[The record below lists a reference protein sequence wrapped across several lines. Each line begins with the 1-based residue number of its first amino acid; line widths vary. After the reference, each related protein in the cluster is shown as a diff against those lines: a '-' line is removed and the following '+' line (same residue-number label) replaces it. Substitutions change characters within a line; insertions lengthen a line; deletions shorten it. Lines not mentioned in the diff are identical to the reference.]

1 MVIMENYIPP
11 QDRLDELWLELER
24 CHLSYL
30 ELEESP
36 EKIEQRNKLEEII
49 YEFLCIAPHRHK
61 FCYAE
66 TEEVLQMSASRK
78 KDFSA
83 YKASTGFA
91 AIQLYAGNLLSQ
103 PWRKEYRTIKTYC
116 GFYKHQVEAN
126 LVGAELLFEAMGYKR
141 ERDGILVLHGPI
153 CPDRVSSVS
162 RDCLIAYVECQI
174 LKIIWE
180 ELSSACMNTTW
191 LEVLEFRRGH
201 ICSPEQVVKSFKYK
215 QHQPE
220 QYHEH
225 SRHYSQ
231 GSNMVRHTLPAMPSA
246 MSPVLPVNHSF
257 PPLGNN
263 HSVGLPD
270 AMYSNGCCTNRCPSC
285 TPFTCVSAAAVPP
298 TSAYALYQPVL
309 RPPFAPAPAYY
320 FNGYMATPVAAPPPP
335 MTAPQYVPTAQLVE
349 VGGGMQNGAYDVV
362 DGPQSCCKIQ
372 GGKVAAEA
380 VGNSSVLRGKNNN
393 ELRMGDRETEKI
405 GSHFEDWAY
414 VYRNLE
420 SQGYTK
426 DLGERGDIL
435 TTSLPKIPKDC
446 RKTKSTNSD
455 EVLNNLTISDRPLI
469 MSEALRRSEIEK
481 TKPIEV
487 KKVDR
492 QTSPDSSYD
501 NVPATESKKHI
512 NKLNST
518 FNNQLI
524 EGTIQTPQPQVNT
537 ANYAKTKSL
546 PREKTSNHLEK
557 ANHNSFDLKKV
568 IDFASQ
574 KKTDPNPVESPS
586 SAGKWQC
593 KACTFLNNPQLP
605 ICEMCSKS
613 RDSALE
619 QPMEIG
625 GSECSKCT
633 LVNSKFAKV
642 CEACGA
648 SLANSPTYI

>member
-11 QDRLDELWLELER
+11 QDRLNELWMELEQ

-36 EKIEQRNKLEEII
+36 EKIEQRNKLEGII

-61 FCYAE
+61 FYFPE
-66 TEEVLQMSASRK
+66 TEDVLQMSASRK

-126 LVGAELLFEAMGYKR
+126 LVGAELLFESMGYKR
-141 ERDGILVLHGPI
+141 DRDGIFVLSGPI
-153 CPDRVSSVS
+153 CPDRVSAVS

-191 LEVLEFRRGH
+191 LEVLEYRHGH
-201 ICSPEQVVKSFKYK
+201 ICSPEQAVKSFKYK
-215 QHQPE
+215 QHQPP

-225 SRHYSQ
+225 SRSYSQ
-231 GSNMVRHTLPAMPSA
+231 GSNVTRHTLPAMPSA
-246 MSPVLPVNHSF
+246 MSPMNHSF
-257 PPLGNN
+257 PSLGSHHN
-263 HSVGLPD
+263 VGLPD
-270 AMYSNGCCTNRCPSC
+270 AMYSNGCCTNRCPTC
-285 TPFTCVSAAAVPP
+285 TPFTCVP
-298 TSAYALYQPVL
+298 TAQMAPASAYALYQPVL
-309 RPPFAPAPAYY
+309 RAPFVP
-320 FNGYMATPVAAPPPP
+320 APPPTTTTMNP
-335 MTAPQYVPTAQLVE
+335 APVSVAPPTLAPAQYVPTAQLVE
-349 VGGGMQNGAYDVV
+349 VGGVGPQNGAYDAV
-362 DGPQSCCKIQ
+362 DGPQGCCKP
-372 GGKVAAEA
+372 GVKTLNVVDGV
-380 VGNSSVLRGKNNN
+380 VNTPLLRGKNNN
-393 ELRMGDRETEKI
+393 DLRTSDKESEKN
-405 GSHFEDWAY
+405 GSHFEDWEY

-435 TTSLPKIPKDC
+435 TAPKLPRDG
-446 RKTKSTNSD
+446 RKAKSTNLD
-455 EVLNNLTISDRPLI
+455 EVLNNLTVSDRPLR
-469 MSEALRRSEIEK
+469 MSEPTKKPEREK
-481 TKPIEV
+481 SKPIDV

-501 NVPATESKKHI
+501 NVPSTESKKHS
-512 NKLNST
+512 NKPNST
-518 FNNQLI
+518 YDNHLI
-524 EGTIQTPQPQVNT
+524 VEGTKQTPTPKVST

-546 PREKTSNHLEK
+546 PREKTANHVEK
-557 ANHNSFDLKKV
+557 PAHNSFDLKKV
-568 IDFASQ
+568 IDFVSH
-574 KKTDPNPVESPS
+574 KKQDSNALESPS
-586 SAGKWQC
+586 NSGKWQC
-593 KACTFLNNPQLP
+593 KSCTFLNNPQLP
-605 ICEMCSKS
+605 ICEICSRS
-613 RDSALE
+613 RDAALE

-633 LVNSKFAKV
+633 LVNTKFAKI

-648 SLANSPTYI
+648 SLENSPTYI